1 MRKRAVI
8 SDENEKCFEEFSP
21 TRSHLRFCI
30 NCFRNG
36 KYMDICPNCGSETE
50 EISFLARPP
59 RARASKMR
67 WKEFFDV
74 FFPSK
79 DFDNTWRR
87 RKAYLRGRK

>member
-8 SDENEKCFEEFSP
+8 SDDKDFKDFSP
-21 TRSHLRFCI
+21 CKTNPCFCV
-30 NCFRNG
+30 NCFRSG
-36 KYMDICPNCGSETE
+36 KYMSICVNCGSETE
-50 EISFLARPP
+50 RISFRARPP
-59 RARASKMR
+59 RKRASKMR

-87 RKAYLRGRK
+87 RKAYLRRKI